1 MYKELGNGAELIRVE
16 KGVLQKLP
24 QEQGRIILQNGYV
37 IDPANELEGMTD
49 VAVRGTHIEEVGEH
63 IVPESG
69 DYVINCKD
77 LWIVPGLVDMH
88 LHMGDLFEVS
98 TRSIECAVEDGV
110 TLGISPGA
118 GNTFMAPALLGA
130 EVDRGLPVNVGVLI
144 GAANV
149 LGTCLS
155 VEELIR
161 LFKGELEADTAAFK
175 LSRNYI
181 TNCTAPLVVGI
192 KDHMGHFIMPDSGI
206 EKIFKITS
214 QAKLLYMSHTQD
226 SEHAKRMFSLSGGRP
241 LHLAHATAAGTGS
254 HGDALKAMRDVIA
267 LCNSDTVTAEFV
279 TSMLRKGLGSREGLQ
294 MTERARMEA
303 LEALSAGVV
312 KILVSDGQN
321 QSTMKG
327 FGDTRDNI
335 PAIIELVED
344 KVLSLSE
351 AIATMT
357 VNPISLLARRTGND
371 FWKKE
376 FGHLGVGARA
386 NITVIDAKD
395 KLATYTM
402 VNGKMVSFENRLI
415 RKGMN
420 AGCYISK
427 FGAIE
432 RMGIGDLAMKG
443 V

>member
-1 MYKELGNGAELIRVE
+1 MYKELGSSAELVHVE

-24 QEQGRIILQNGYV
+24 VEQGRIILQNGYIV
-37 IDPANELEGMTD
+37 DPANKREGFMD
-49 VAVRGTHIEEVGEH
+49 VAVRGAYIEEVAEH
-63 IVPESG
+63 IASESG
-69 DYVINCKD
+69 DYVINCKG

-98 TRSIECAVEDGV
+98 TRPIECAVEDGV

-130 EVDRGLPVNVGVLI
+130 EVDRGLPINAGVLI

-155 VEELIR
+155 VEELIQ
-161 LFKGELEADTAAFK
+161 LFRGELKADTAAFK
-175 LSRNYI
+175 LSRNSI
-181 TNCTAPLVVGI
+181 TNSTASLVVGI

-214 QAKLLYMSHTQD
+214 EAKLLYMSHTQD
-226 SEHAKRMFSLSGGRP
+226 PEHAKRMFSLSGGRP

-267 LCNSDTVTAEFV
+267 LCNGDTVTAEFV

-294 MTERARMEA
+294 MTERAQMEA

-335 PAIIELVED
+335 PAIVELAED
-344 KVLSLSE
+344 KILSLSE
-351 AIATMT
+351 AVATMT
-357 VNPISLLARRTGND
+357 ANPVSLLARRTGND
-371 FWKKE
+371 FWEKE
-376 FGHLGVGARA
+376 LGHLGVGARA

-402 VNGKMVSFENRLI
+402 VNGKIVSFENRLV
-415 RKGMN
+415 RKGMS
-420 AGCYISK
+420 AGHYISK
-427 FGAIE
+427 FGVVE
-432 RMGIGDLAMKG
+432 HTGIGDLAMKG